1 MHNGTP
7 YIKPT
12 ILYVDDESINLRL
25 FKISFK
31 DNYDITTAQSGED
44 GLKLI
49 EENHHF
55 DIIISDQRMP
65 GMNGTQFMIEAKKTL
80 SQSKYILLTGYT
92 DIEALER
99 AINDVGLWQYVK
111 KPWEPS
117 NLKFIIENAFSSLK
131 TEKENK
137 IISTALKQSEER
149 LNLALTGTNV
159 GVWDW
164 DLKRSQIYFS
174 PTWKEMLGYEI
185 DEIDNQIRTL
195 QNLIH
200 PEDYQKMITHLKR
213 YINGNIKK
221 YEIEYRIKHKNGDY
235 IHILSRGRGIKNN
248 QDEFERITGTNI
260 DLTEKYKAE
269 QQIKELNGALEERV
283 ERRTNALKLLNIQLI
298 QRNKFEHLI
307 SKISSELVG
316 VQLNE
321 INTQLSRALNDI
333 IEFNGSANA
342 FILKIKDNKFHV
354 KHENSN
360 TVNDSNINEIFD
372 KREVNTLPVISDY
385 LLKTKPYI
393 LANTEDL
400 LGDNSIEKK
409 IFKRNNVSS
418 LLIVPFFLKNQ
429 LKGGLGISNQSVKRD
444 WSQEDVNL
452 LKFVGEI
459 FMNVFERNDTEYKL
473 ITRDKEISKA
483 NHIISKNERKA
494 KLLQNIASIAN
505 SPLQVEDALHLS
517 HEIIISQGDGVS
529 GFLFKLESQQ
539 GTLKFNIENIFSKT
553 QEEKTLLKNFFETKD
568 NELDKILNELLKNLR
583 PSVHDNIK
591 FTDPLFNSNSNSIS
605 FSVSTIPILVENDLL
620 YAYLTLSPHKNS
632 IFNELGILNDISREI
647 SFFVE
652 RDRTKKEL
660 KKALEKEKELGEL
673 KSQFVS
679 MASHQFRTPLTVI
692 QSNIELFQMLASKI
706 DSNLKGKFDK
716 ISKRIQ
722 TEVARLGD
730 LMNDVLLLGKLNAN
744 VLLAEIQ
751 LGNILQDTTEVV
763 NRLNSIQPD
772 KRKATISIE
781 GMQRNI
787 AYDKKLLAHAL
798 SNLID
803 NAFKYSRNKR
813 SPEIRI
819 SFKKQLKITVVDFG
833 RGIPNNELNKLFQPF
848 FRSNSAQD
856 IEGTGLGLVICKRY
870 IELQKGTLSVES
882 ILNKKTTFTISLP
895 LKLNEQDFNN

>member
-1 MHNGTP
+1 MQNETP
-7 YIKPT
+7 DIKPR
-12 ILYVDDESINLRL
+12 ILYIDDESINLRL

-31 DNYDITTAQSGED
+31 DNCDIVTAQSGED
-44 GLKLI
+44 GLKLL

-65 GMNGTQFMIEAKKTL
+65 GMNGTQFMIEAKKIL
-80 SQSKYILLTGYT
+80 PQSKYILLTGYT

-137 IISTALKQSEER
+137 IISLALKQSEER

-159 GVWDW
+159 GVWDL
-164 DLKRSQIYFS
+164 DLKTSQIYFS

-185 DEIDNQIRTL
+185 DELDNQIRTL
-195 QNLIH
+195 ENLIH
-200 PEDYQKMITHLKR
+200 PEDYEKSINHLNS

-248 QDEFERITGTNI
+248 QDKFDRITGTNI

-307 SKISSELVG
+307 SKISSGLIG
-316 VQLNE
+316 VPLNE
-321 INTQLSRALNDI
+321 INTELSVALNEI
-333 IEFNGSANA
+333 IEFNGSDNA
-342 FILKIKDNKFHV
+342 FVLKIKDNKFHIE
-354 KHENSN
+354 HENNN
-360 TVNDSNINEIFD
+360 TLNDSKISVILD
-372 KREVNTLPVISDY
+372 KKEVNTLPEIKDC
-385 LLKTKPYI
+385 LTKTKPFI
-393 LANTEDL
+393 LS
-400 LGDNSIEKK
+400 NSEN
-409 IFKRNNVSS
+409 FLRNNSKEKNIFTVNNISS
-418 LLIVPFFLKNQ
+418 ILIVPFFLKNQ
-429 LKGGLGISNQSVKRD
+429 LKGGLGISNQSMKRD
-444 WSQEDVNL
+444 WNQEDVNL

-459 FMNVFERNDTEYKL
+459 FMNVFERNDTEHKL

-483 NHIISKNERKA
+483 NHVISRNERKA

-505 SPLQVEDALHLS
+505 SPLQVEDALNLS
-517 HEIIISQGDGVS
+517 HEIIISQGEGVS
-529 GFLFKLESQQ
+529 GFLFKLESYR
-539 GTLKFNIENIFSKT
+539 GSSKFNIENIFSKT
-553 QEEKTLLKNFFETKD
+553 QEEKTNLKNFFETKD
-568 NELDKILNELLKNLR
+568 KVLDSILDELLKSLR
-583 PSVHDNIK
+583 PSIHNNIK
-591 FTDPLFNSNSNSIS
+591 FNVPLLNSNSLSYNI
-605 FSVSTIPILVENDLL
+605 STIPVLVESNLL

-652 RDRTKKEL
+652 RDLTKKEL

-706 DSNLKGKFDK
+706 DSNLKDKFDK

-772 KRKATISIE
+772 NRKATINVE
-781 GMQRNI
+781 GVQKNI

-803 NAFKYSRNKR
+803 NAFKYSRNKP
-813 SPEIRI
+813 SPKIQI
-819 SFKKQLKITVVDFG
+819 AFKNQLEITVIDFG
-833 RGIPNNELNKLFQPF
+833 RGIPNNEINKLFQPF

-870 IELQKGTLSVES
+870 IELQKGSLSVQS

-895 LKLNEQDFNN
+895 LKLNE

>member
-1 MHNGTP
+1 MHNKTSN
-7 YIKPT
+7 IKPK

-31 DNYDITTAQSGED
+31 DNCDITTSQSGED
-44 GLKLI
+44 GLKLLQ
-49 EENHHF
+49 EENQF

-65 GMNGTQFMIEAKKTL
+65 GISGTEFMIEAKKIL
-80 SQSKYILLTGYT
+80 PQAKYILLTGYT
-92 DIEALER
+92 DVEALEK
-99 AINDVGLWQYVK
+99 AINEVGLWQYVK

-117 NLKFIIENAFSSLK
+117 NLKFIIDNAFSSLK
-131 TEKENK
+131 TEKENV
-137 IISTALKQSEER
+137 IISSALKLSEER

-164 DLKRSQIYFS
+164 NLKTDKIYFS

-185 DEIDNQIRTL
+185 DELENNLKTL
-195 QNLIH
+195 ESLIH
-200 PEDYQKMITHLKR
+200 PDDFQKSITHLNR
-213 YINGNIKK
+213 YIQGTTKN
-221 YEIEYRIKHKNGDY
+221 YEIEYRLKHKKGDY

-248 QDEFERITGTNI
+248 QGEFDRITGTNI

-269 QQIKELNGALEERV
+269 QQIKELNEALEERV

-307 SKISSELVG
+307 SKISSEMIGIQIHELDA
-316 VQLNE
+316 Q
-321 INTQLSRALNDI
+321 INVALHDI
-333 IEFNGSANA
+333 IQFNGAENA
-342 FILKIKDNKFHV
+342 FVLKIEDDTFHVEYENNNVLNNSNIGAIFHEKKTTSLPLIFEKISKIKPFVLKNTSELSGEDTYDKEILQSNHVSSMLIVPLFFNKELKGGFGISYKSKIKDWN
-354 KHENSN
+354 
-360 TVNDSNINEIFD
+360 
-372 KREVNTLPVISDY
+372 
-385 LLKTKPYI
+385 
-393 LANTEDL
+393 
-400 LGDNSIEKK
+400 
-409 IFKRNNVSS
+409 
-418 LLIVPFFLKNQ
+418 
-429 LKGGLGISNQSVKRD
+429 
-444 WSQEDVNL
+444 QEDINL

-459 FMNVFERNDTEYKL
+459 FMNVFERNHTEQKL

-483 NHIISKNERKA
+483 NQIISENERKA

-505 SPLQVEDALHLS
+505 SPLQVEEALNLS
-517 HEIIISQGDGVS
+517 HEIIISQGQGIS
-529 GFLFKLESQQ
+529 GFLFKIDSSN
-539 GTLKFNIENIFSKT
+539 GSPIFIIENIISKNN
-553 QEEKTLLKNFFETKD
+553 EEKNKLEHFFTTPKNQLKD
-568 NELDKILNELLKNLR
+568 ILNEI
-583 PSVHDNIK
+583 IK
-591 FTDPLFNSNSNSIS
+591 YSKPAIYKKITLNYNSNQSNSSSYDIS
-605 FSVSTIPILVENDLL
+605 GIPVVVENGLL
-620 YAYLTLSPHKNS
+620 YIYLSLLPTNNS
-632 IFNELGILNDISREI
+632 VFNEEGILNDISREI

-652 RDRTKKEL
+652 RDQTKKEL

-706 DSNLKGKFDK
+706 DSELKGKFDK

-744 VLLAEIQ
+744 VLLADIQ

-763 NRLNSIQPD
+763 DRLNSIQPD
-772 KRKATISIE
+772 NRKAAILVE
-781 GMQRNI
+781 GSQKNI

-803 NAFKYSRNKR
+803 NAFKYSRNKP
-813 SPEIRI
+813 SPEVVI
-819 SFKKQLKITVVDFG
+819 SFKQNLEISVVDFG
-833 RGIPNNELNKLFQPF
+833 RGIPKNEISKLFQPF

-870 IELQKGTLSVES
+870 IELQKGTLSVQS
-882 ILNKKTTFTISLP
+882 NLNKKTTFTISLP
-895 LKLNEQDFNN
+895 IKSNEQSFNN

>member
-7 YIKPT
+7 DIKPT

-65 GMNGTQFMIEAKKTL
+65 GMNGTQFMIDAKKIL
-80 SQSKYILLTGYT
+80 PQSKYILLTGYT

-195 QNLIH
+195 QSLIH
-200 PEDYQKMITHLKR
+200 PEDYQKMITHLNR

-248 QDEFERITGTNI
+248 QDEFDRITGTNI

-283 ERRTNALKLLNIQLI
+283 ERRTNALKLVNIQLI

-307 SKISSELVG
+307 SKISSGLVG
-316 VQLNE
+316 VQMNE
-321 INTQLSRALNDI
+321 INTQLIIALNDI
-333 IEFNGSANA
+333 IEFNGSENA

-354 KHENSN
+354 KHENNN

-372 KREVNTLPVISDY
+372 KKEVNTLPVISDY
-385 LLKTKPYI
+385 LSKTKPYI
-393 LANTEDL
+393 LTNTEDFL
-400 LGDNSIEKK
+400 DDNSIEKN
-409 IFKRNNVSS
+409 IFIRNNVSS

-517 HEIIISQGDGVS
+517 HEIIISQGHGVS
-529 GFLFKLESQQ
+529 GFLFKLESKQ
-539 GTLKFNIENIFSKT
+539 GSSKFNIENIFSKT

-583 PSVHDNIK
+583 PSIHNNIK
-591 FTDPLFNSNSNSIS
+591 FTEPLFNSNSISYSI
-605 FSVSTIPILVENDLL
+605 STIPVLVENDLL
-620 YAYLTLSPHKNS
+620 YAYLTISPDKSS

-652 RDRTKKEL
+652 RDLTKKEL

-772 KRKATISIE
+772 KRRATITVE
-781 GMQRNI
+781 GVQRNI

-803 NAFKYSRNKR
+803 NAFKYSRNKP
-813 SPEIRI
+813 SPEIKI
-819 SFKKQLKITVVDFG
+819 SFKKQLEINVIDFG
-833 RGIPNNELNKLFQPF
+833 RGIPNNEINKLFQPF

-870 IELQKGTLSVES
+870 IELQKGTLCVQS

-895 LKLNEQDFNN
+895 LKLNEQNFNN

>member
-1 MHNGTP
+1 MYNGASN
-7 YIKPT
+7 IKPK

-31 DNYDITTAQSGED
+31 ENCDITTSQSGED
-44 GLKLI
+44 GLKLL
-49 EENHHF
+49 EENNHF

-65 GMNGTQFMIEAKKTL
+65 GMNGTQFMIEAKKIL
-80 SQSKYILLTGYT
+80 PQSKYILLTGYT
-92 DIEALER
+92 DIEALEK

-137 IISTALKQSEER
+137 IISSALKQSEER

-164 DLKRSQIYFS
+164 NLKTSQIYFS

-185 DEIDNQIRTL
+185 KELDNNLKTL
-195 QNLIH
+195 ESLIH
-200 PEDYQKMITHLKR
+200 PEDYEETITHLNR
-213 YINGNIKK
+213 YAKGIIKK

-248 QDEFERITGTNI
+248 QGEFDRITGTNI
-260 DLTEKYKAE
+260 DLTEKYKAD
-269 QQIKELNGALEERV
+269 QQIKELNEALEERV

-307 SKISSELVG
+307 SKISSGLIG
-316 VQLNE
+316 IQHNE
-321 INTQLSRALNDI
+321 INAQLSVALNDI
-333 IEFNGSANA
+333 IEFNGSENA
-342 FILKIKDNKFHV
+342 FVLDINDNKFHV
-354 KHENSN
+354 KHENNN
-360 TVNDSNINEIFD
+360 TINGSNISAIFNKKEVD
-372 KREVNTLPVISDY
+372 KLPVISEY
-385 LLKTKPYI
+385 LYKTKPYI
-393 LANTEDL
+393 LTNIEGL
-400 LGDNSIEKK
+400 LSNNSLEKK
-409 IFKRNNVSS
+409 AFKVHNVSS
-418 LLIVPFFLKNQ
+418 ILIVPLFFKKQ
-429 LKGGLGISNQSVKRD
+429 LKGGLGISNQSTKKD
-444 WSQEDVNL
+444 WTQEDVNL

-459 FMNVFERNDTEYKL
+459 FMNVFERNNTEYKL

-483 NHIISKNERKA
+483 NYIISKNERKA

-505 SPLQVEDALHLS
+505 SPLLVEDALNLS
-517 HEIIISQGDGVS
+517 HEIIISQGEGVS
-529 GFLFKLESQQ
+529 GFLFKVESN
-539 GTLKFNIENIFSKT
+539 GNSPKFNIENIFSKT
-553 QEEKTLLKNFFETKD
+553 PEEKTTLKFFFEKENNELNNILNDLLKDLKPS
-568 NELDKILNELLKNLR
+568 LNNNLKLPLL
-583 PSVHDNIK
+583 
-591 FTDPLFNSNSNSIS
+591 NSNSIS
-605 FSVSTIPILVENDLL
+605 FSVSTIPVIVENNLL
-620 YAYLTLSPHKNS
+620 YAYLTLSPNKNS

-652 RDRTKKEL
+652 RDLTKKEL

-706 DSNLKGKFDK
+706 DSDLKGKFDK

-722 TEVARLGD
+722 KEVARLGD
-730 LMNDVLLLGKLNAN
+730 LMNDILLLGKLNAN

-772 KRKATISIE
+772 KRKATISID
-781 GMQRNI
+781 GLQKNI
-787 AYDKKLLAHAL
+787 AYDKKLLSHAL

-803 NAFKYSRNKR
+803 NAFKYSRNKP
-813 SPEIRI
+813 SPEIKI
-819 SFKKQLKITVVDFG
+819 SFKENLEIEVIDFG
-833 RGIPNNELNKLFQPF
+833 RGIPNNEINKLFQPF

-870 IELQKGTLSVES
+870 IELQKGTLSVHS

-895 LKLNEQDFNN
+895 LNLNE